1 MHLYDH
7 AVRVRF
13 TARAQNVLTRL
24 VRYCTYA
31 AVLCHP
37 AFLLAQTTAT
47 TNSCA
52 KCHADLV
59 QTFGTSPHGPAFAHI
74 ADQLTCDTCHG
85 DGKAH
90 TESNGDT
97 SKIQNPAKI
106 SIKAADRTCLTCH
119 AAQHP
124 DFAHSAHESASV
136 GCVNCHSIHA
146 GKEAKLLKTAQPALC
161 YQCHAATE
169 SAFNAPVHHKSD
181 GGPVKC
187 TACHNPHAVF
197 QTQLQAGIAQQVS
210 ACLKCH
216 TEMAGPWVYEHKA
229 IKQAGCVA
237 CHTPHG
243 GDYSKLLTE
252 AKVNTIC
259 LQCHLPSA
267 FPEEPEVTAA
277 HTPTSTKPCID
288 CHVAIHGANHENRFV
303 HP

>member
-1 MHLYDH
+1 MLLYDLV
-7 AVRVRF
+7 VRVCI
-13 TARAQNVLTRL
+13 TARARNTLTRL
-24 VRYCTYA
+24 IRYCTYA
-31 AVLCHP
+31 AVLCVPVLLP
-37 AFLLAQTTAT
+37 AQPAVTANT
-47 TNSCA
+47 CA
-52 KCHADLV
+52 KCHGNLV
-59 QTFGTSPHGPAFAHI
+59 QSFGTSPHGQASAHS
-74 ADQLTCDTCHG
+74 AGQLSCDTCHG
-85 DGKAH
+85 DGNAH
-90 TESNGDT
+90 SYSNGG
-97 SKIQNPAKI
+97 SSRIQNPAKI
-106 SIKAADRTCLTCH
+106 SIKLADQTCLTCH
-119 AAQHP
+119 AGQHP
-124 DFAHSAHESASV
+124 NFAHSAHENANV

-146 GKEAKLLKTAQPALC
+146 GKEAKLLKAAQPALC

-181 GGPVKC
+181 DGPIKC

-237 CHTPHG
+237 CHIPHG
-243 GDYSKLLTE
+243 GNNPKLLTE

-267 FPEEPEVTAA
+267 FSEEPEVTAA
-277 HTPTSTKPCID
+277 HSPASTRTCTE